1 MRAKCLKNTSIQS
14 LEFKL
19 KLETVKVMSQVK
31 KINTRAVSFAAVWRY
46 WMAIV
51 VISVCAV
58 NTAAAE
64 GPLTERPVM
73 QAYALETA
81 PQLDGE
87 VLADPAWQGLI
98 PAAGFWQVQP
108 DEGQPATQKTEV
120 FIGYSDTA
128 LYIGVIA
135 YDDDPDGIIV
145 TDARRDSSL
154 DDTDSFRV
162 IIDGLLDRQNGLVFG
177 TNPVGMEY
185 DAQVVKEAGT
195 STFGSGG
202 FNLNWDT
209 SWSVK
214 ARISDIGWSAEMRI
228 PFKTLRYGKGEEQV
242 WGINFQRNIR
252 RNNEVVYWAPLSRQ
266 RNLNRVSEAG
276 TIEGVVPPS
285 VRNLK
290 FTPYGLASAQR
301 GGEID
306 GTESDIEFGFDA
318 KYSITPSLT
327 LDLTYNTDF
336 AQVEADE
343 QQVNLDRFNLF
354 FPEKRP
360 FFLENADQF
369 TVGNSRE
376 VELFF
381 SRRIGIGGDG
391 DVIPIDGG
399 VRVSGKVGESTNVGF
414 LYMAS
419 EDVEGI
425 APGNQFTVARI
436 NQEFGN
442 RSSIGAIYVERNG
455 DGSYLVAEPD
465 DKNRTYAVDG
475 RLGFGENTMVY
486 GWAAKTDTPGLDG
499 DDHAYSLK
507 ADYDSAKWFN
517 SIGYSEVGESFNP
530 EVGFLTRD
538 DYRKVSVMTLR
549 RIRPDDLW
557 GLLEIR
563 PHVSYTGYWDFDD
576 FQETGFLHMDVHW
589 EWKNGYEFHTGYNV
603 FTDGIKE
610 SFDIIDGVTIQPGTY
625 DHSEAQFYFT
635 TDQSA
640 PLSFGL
646 RTTFGGKFGG
656 DRYIIS
662 PSINYRIGDKFSS
675 SVSLNYNN
683 FDLPVPGGDFSV
695 SLTRLRL
702 SYAFTPKILLQ
713 ALMQYND
720 NDEVLSTNLRFSWL
734 RTANTGLYLV
744 YNEFDERGAGALPKG
759 REVILKY
766 SYMFDVFK

>member
-1 MRAKCLKNTSIQS
+1 MS
-14 LEFKL
+14 LVDK
-19 KLETVKVMSQVK
+19 SW
-31 KINTRAVSFAAVWRY
+31 INASLFAVSWRY
-46 WMAIV
+46 KVAVCVILICTMSTV
-51 VISVCAV
+51 V
-58 NTAAAE
+58 AE
-64 GPLTERPVM
+64 GPVAQRPVM
-73 QAYALETA
+73 QGFELVSV
-81 PQLDGE
+81 PVLDGS
-87 VLADPAWQGLI
+87 VLDDPAWHGVI
-98 PAAGFWQVQP
+98 PATGFWQVQP
-108 DEGQPATQKTEV
+108 DEGQAATQKTEV
-120 FIGYSDTA
+120 FIGFSDKA
-128 LYIGVIA
+128 LYIGLVA
-135 YDDDPDGIIV
+135 YDDHPDGIIV

-162 IIDGLLDRQNGLVFG
+162 IIDGMLDRQNGLVFG

-195 STFGSGG
+195 SAFGSGG
-202 FNLNWDT
+202 FNLNWDA

-228 PFKTLRYGKGEEQV
+228 PFKTLRYGKGENQV

-252 RNNEVVYWAPLSRQ
+252 RNNEVAYWAPLSRQ

-276 TIEGVVPPS
+276 TIEGIVLPS
-285 VRNLK
+285 TRNLK
-290 FTPYGLASAQR
+290 FTPYGLGNARR
-301 GGEID
+301 GGDLD
-306 GTESDIEFGFDA
+306 GTETDTEFGFDV

-327 LDLTYNTDF
+327 LDVTYNTDF

-369 TVGNSRE
+369 TVGTSEE

-381 SRRIGIGGDG
+381 SRRIGIGDG
-391 DVIPIDGG
+391 GALIPIDGG
-399 VRVSGKVGESTNVGF
+399 VRVSGKVGDKTNVGF
-414 LYMAS
+414 LFMAAEQV
-419 EDVEGI
+419 EDI
-425 APGNQFTVARI
+425 APGNEFTVARI
-436 NQEFGN
+436 NQEFGT
-442 RSSIGAIYVERNG
+442 RSSIGAIFAERNG
-455 DGSYLVAEPD
+455 DGSHLLAESD
-465 DKNRTYAVDG
+465 DKNRTYGLDG
-475 RLGFGENTMVY
+475 RLGIGENTMIY

-507 ADYDSAKWFN
+507 AEYDSAKWFN
-517 SIGYSEVGESFNP
+517 DIGYSEVADNFNP
-530 EVGFLTRD
+530 EVGFLTRKG
-538 DYRKVSVMTLR
+538 YRKVNIMTLR

-563 PHVSYTGYWDFDD
+563 PHVSYSGYWDFDG
-576 FQETGFLHMDVHW
+576 FQETGFLHMDIHW

-603 FTDGIKE
+603 FTDGFKE
-610 SFDIIDGVTIQPGTY
+610 PFDIIDGVTIQPGTY
-625 DHSEAQFYFT
+625 EESEAQFYFT

-646 RTTFGGKFGG
+646 RTTIDGKFGG
-656 DRYIIS
+656 DRFILT

-675 SVSLNYNN
+675 SLSVNYNSL
-683 FDLPVPGGDFSV
+683 DLPVPGGDFSV
-695 SLTRLRL
+695 SLSRLRL
-702 SYAFTPKILLQ
+702 SYAFTPKMLLQ

-720 NDEVLSTNLRFSWL
+720 HDEVLATNLRFSWL

-744 YNEFDERGAGALPKG
+744 YNEFDERAPGGLPTG

-766 SYMFDVFK
+766 SYMFDVLK